1 MSDFAKLIAAIGL
14 CFFTVACAHDQSP
27 IASQSSALQVDV
39 EEFTLAAS
47 NNRTVSMKLFYPAS
61 GCQACTLIAFSHGA
75 NLSNDVYDVLIHDW
89 VLRGF
94 VVAAPLHVDS
104 EVHPQ
109 REDYGREQHLP
120 LRIEDFEIM
129 VSHVFG
135 ADFQNMEKISLSD
148 QYIAAGHSFGAL
160 IAQIAGGASLSNV
173 SINLTRDPVAIV
185 AISPP
190 GPVAGIIGP
199 EAWSTISKP
208 MLTITGTQDIL
219 PFIAPK
225 WQDHLVSYESAPEHL
240 SLAVVFE
247 GMDHYFNGAF
257 GRIDPELEKNETIP
271 VLNNI
276 ISQYIGQSLVGVS
289 VPGMVFK
296 EYDMDSLGFLRLS
309 ESDQ

>member
-1 MSDFAKLIAAIGL
+1 MSDFVKLIALIGL
-14 CFFTVACAHDQSP
+14 CFFTVACAHDPSPSVVQSNA
-27 IASQSSALQVDV
+27 IQVEA
-39 EEFTLAAS
+39 EEFTLEAS

-89 VLRGF
+89 VSRGF

-104 EVHPQ
+104 EVHPH
-109 REDYGREQHLP
+109 RDDYGRENHVP

-129 VSHVFG
+129 VSHIFG
-135 ADFQNMEKISLSD
+135 ADFKNMEEISLSD

-160 IAQIAGGASLSNV
+160 IAQIAGGASLSNI
-173 SINLTRDPVAIV
+173 SINLVRAPIALV

-190 GPVAGIIGP
+190 GPVAGIIDP

-225 WQDHLVSYESAPEHL
+225 WQDHLVSYESAPEDL

-247 GMDHYFNGAF
+247 GVDHYFNGAF
-257 GRIDPELEKNETIP
+257 GRIDPEVESNKTIAT
-271 VLNNI
+271 LNNI
-276 ISQYIGQSLVGVS
+276 ISQYIGQSLIGVQ
-289 VPGMVFK
+289 VPDMVFT
-296 EYDMDSLGFLRLS
+296 EYDMDGVEILPLTEG
-309 ESDQ
+309 DQ